1 MRQEKFKMERPNLVQ
16 IGDHVEITEIQTN
29 MNFSYIIEPAVAAS
43 PVRLWKWNRLR
54 QRMRMLPLLKIF
66 PRLLAG
72 AF

>member
-1 MRQEKFKMERPNLVQ
+1 MQFHSLDHPSALLLWQWKWNRLWKRSWRRQLLYPDR
-16 IGDHVEITEIQTN
+16 T
-29 MNFSYIIEPAVAAS
+29 AS
-43 PVRLWKWNRLR
+43 PVRLR

>member
-1 MRQEKFKMERPNLVQ
+1 MQFYSLDHPSALLLWQWKWMWLWKRSWRRQLLYPDR
-16 IGDHVEITEIQTN
+16 
-29 MNFSYIIEPAVAAS
+29 AAS
-43 PVRLWKWNRLR
+43 LVRLWKWNRLR